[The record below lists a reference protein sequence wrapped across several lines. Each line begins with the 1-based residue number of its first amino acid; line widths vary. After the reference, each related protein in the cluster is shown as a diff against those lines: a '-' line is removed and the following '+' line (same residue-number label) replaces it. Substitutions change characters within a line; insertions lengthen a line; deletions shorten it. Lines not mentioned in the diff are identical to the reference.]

1 MDMTAKECVDSFDI
15 ALERNV
21 DKFDA
26 LQSRNL
32 LHCDVISRGGAGCS
46 ITDFAGIGFRVSKKF
61 LESFPRRVAADDH
74 AKNVTGNADDI
85 GKVCNWIIR
94 GLPQEGRA
102 EDA

>member
-46 ITDFAGIGFRVSKKF
+46 IADFAGIGFRVSKKL
-61 LESFPRRVAADDH
+61 LERLPGRVAADDQ
-74 AKNVTGNADDI
+74 AKSITGNADDI